1 MSIHKSKGLEFPVVI
16 LSDLARRF
24 SNMDFLSSVLV
35 HPQLGLGPVCVDTQ
49 RHIQYPTVA
58 RQALERTLRR
68 EAKAEELRV
77 LYVAMTRAKEKLVMV
92 HTQANAKSRVADLLA
107 LSDCPVLPEAVDSG
121 KCMGDWIMLPLLQR
135 SEAASLRELAGQNGE
150 GRFYADETPW
160 TVRVHDGLS
169 FVTPQQRP
177 DDAPVDAAPPK
188 EELPVDFAA
197 LSYRYPYAGQTAF
210 PAKLTATQLKG
221 RALDEEISENTTLP
235 PRLRSLYKPKFLAGE
250 TTLTGA
256 ERGTA
261 LHLVMQDLDFFCE
274 ASEQSVREQVEK
286 LRALRK
292 LTDERDKLAAENA
305 RLQVELAGLQKRL
318 EQAQA
323 DNDALSGQVN
333 ALAQEG
339 SDLAEQ
345 LKKSEETRQE
355 LLARPV
361 PQPAEPEEPA
371 PQPEEPEESEE
382 PEAAQEPSL
391 TEKELT
397 AYRRAEQTE
406 RNAAVRAR
414 RIYAQL
420 SNLCEDART
429 RYMDSGEEI
438 AALAADLSTGL
449 SRLQDAFAEV
459 QVIFDDAQNAF
470 DDMQLPETAAE
481 ETAE

>member
-1 MSIHKSKGLEFPVVI
+1 MSDFSKFRTAVSGFNRTDVVNYI
-16 LSDLARRF
+16 EST
-24 SNMDFLSSVLV
+24 SIE
-35 HPQLGLGPVCVDTQ
+35 HQ
-49 RHIQYPTVA
+49 
-58 RQALERTLRR
+58 
-68 EAKAEELRV
+68 K
-77 LYVAMTRAKEKLVMV
+77 
-92 HTQANAKSRVADLLA
+92 
-107 LSDCPVLPEAVDSG
+107 
-121 KCMGDWIMLPLLQR
+121 
-135 SEAASLRELAGQNGE
+135 
-150 GRFYADETPW
+150 
-160 TVRVHDGLS
+160 
-169 FVTPQQRP
+169 
-177 DDAPVDAAPPK
+177 
-188 EELPVDFAA
+188 
-197 LSYRYPYAGQTAF
+197 
-210 PAKLTATQLKG
+210 
-221 RALDEEISENTTLP
+221 
-235 PRLRSLYKPKFLAGE
+235 
-250 TTLTGA
+250 
-256 ERGTA
+256 
-261 LHLVMQDLDFFCE
+261 
-274 ASEQSVREQVEK
+274 
-286 LRALRK
+286 ALRK

-345 LKKSEETRQE
+345 LKKSEEARQE
-355 LLARPV
+355 LLIR
-361 PQPAEPEEPA
+361 PA
-371 PQPEEPEESEE
+371 PQPEEPAEPTPQPEE
-382 PEAAQEPSL
+382 PETEAAPEEPAQEPSL

>member
-1 MSIHKSKGLEFPVVI
+1 MSDFSKFRTAVSGFNRTDVVNYI
-16 LSDLARRF
+16 EST
-24 SNMDFLSSVLV
+24 SIE
-35 HPQLGLGPVCVDTQ
+35 HQ
-49 RHIQYPTVA
+49 
-58 RQALERTLRR
+58 
-68 EAKAEELRV
+68 K
-77 LYVAMTRAKEKLVMV
+77 
-92 HTQANAKSRVADLLA
+92 
-107 LSDCPVLPEAVDSG
+107 
-121 KCMGDWIMLPLLQR
+121 
-135 SEAASLRELAGQNGE
+135 
-150 GRFYADETPW
+150 
-160 TVRVHDGLS
+160 
-169 FVTPQQRP
+169 
-177 DDAPVDAAPPK
+177 
-188 EELPVDFAA
+188 
-197 LSYRYPYAGQTAF
+197 
-210 PAKLTATQLKG
+210 
-221 RALDEEISENTTLP
+221 
-235 PRLRSLYKPKFLAGE
+235 
-250 TTLTGA
+250 
-256 ERGTA
+256 
-261 LHLVMQDLDFFCE
+261 
-274 ASEQSVREQVEK
+274 
-286 LRALRK
+286 ALRK

-305 RLQVELAGLQKRL
+305 RLQTEQAELQQRL

-323 DNDALSGQVN
+323 DNDALSEQVN
-333 ALAQEG
+333 TLAQEG
-339 SDLAEQ
+339 AELAEQ
-345 LKKSEETRQE
+345 LKKSEEARQE

-361 PQPAEPEEPA
+361 PQPAEPEEPT

-382 PEAAQEPSL
+382 PEATQEPSL

>member
-1 MSIHKSKGLEFPVVI
+1 MSDFSKFRTAVSGFNRTDVVNYI
-16 LSDLARRF
+16 EST
-24 SNMDFLSSVLV
+24 SIE
-35 HPQLGLGPVCVDTQ
+35 HQ
-49 RHIQYPTVA
+49 
-58 RQALERTLRR
+58 
-68 EAKAEELRV
+68 K
-77 LYVAMTRAKEKLVMV
+77 
-92 HTQANAKSRVADLLA
+92 
-107 LSDCPVLPEAVDSG
+107 
-121 KCMGDWIMLPLLQR
+121 
-135 SEAASLRELAGQNGE
+135 
-150 GRFYADETPW
+150 
-160 TVRVHDGLS
+160 
-169 FVTPQQRP
+169 
-177 DDAPVDAAPPK
+177 
-188 EELPVDFAA
+188 
-197 LSYRYPYAGQTAF
+197 
-210 PAKLTATQLKG
+210 
-221 RALDEEISENTTLP
+221 
-235 PRLRSLYKPKFLAGE
+235 
-250 TTLTGA
+250 
-256 ERGTA
+256 
-261 LHLVMQDLDFFCE
+261 
-274 ASEQSVREQVEK
+274 
-286 LRALRK
+286 ALRK

-333 ALAQEG
+333 TLAQEG
-339 SDLAEQ
+339 AELAEQ
-345 LKKSEETRQE
+345 LKKSEEARQE

-361 PQPAEPEEPA
+361 PQPAEPEEPT
-371 PQPEEPEESEE
+371 PQPEEPETEATPEE
-382 PEAAQEPSL
+382 PVQEPSL

-470 DDMQLPETAAE
+470 DDMQLPEPAAE

>member
-1 MSIHKSKGLEFPVVI
+1 MSDFSKFRTAVSGFNRTDVVNYI
-16 LSDLARRF
+16 EST
-24 SNMDFLSSVLV
+24 SIE
-35 HPQLGLGPVCVDTQ
+35 HQ
-49 RHIQYPTVA
+49 
-58 RQALERTLRR
+58 
-68 EAKAEELRV
+68 K
-77 LYVAMTRAKEKLVMV
+77 
-92 HTQANAKSRVADLLA
+92 
-107 LSDCPVLPEAVDSG
+107 
-121 KCMGDWIMLPLLQR
+121 
-135 SEAASLRELAGQNGE
+135 
-150 GRFYADETPW
+150 
-160 TVRVHDGLS
+160 
-169 FVTPQQRP
+169 
-177 DDAPVDAAPPK
+177 
-188 EELPVDFAA
+188 
-197 LSYRYPYAGQTAF
+197 
-210 PAKLTATQLKG
+210 
-221 RALDEEISENTTLP
+221 
-235 PRLRSLYKPKFLAGE
+235 
-250 TTLTGA
+250 
-256 ERGTA
+256 
-261 LHLVMQDLDFFCE
+261 
-274 ASEQSVREQVEK
+274 
-286 LRALRK
+286 ALRK

-345 LKKSEETRQE
+345 LKKSEEARQE

-361 PQPAEPEEPA
+361 

>member
-1 MSIHKSKGLEFPVVI
+1 MSDFSKFRTAVSGFNRTDVVNYI
-16 LSDLARRF
+16 EST
-24 SNMDFLSSVLV
+24 SIE
-35 HPQLGLGPVCVDTQ
+35 HQ
-49 RHIQYPTVA
+49 
-58 RQALERTLRR
+58 
-68 EAKAEELRV
+68 K
-77 LYVAMTRAKEKLVMV
+77 
-92 HTQANAKSRVADLLA
+92 
-107 LSDCPVLPEAVDSG
+107 
-121 KCMGDWIMLPLLQR
+121 
-135 SEAASLRELAGQNGE
+135 
-150 GRFYADETPW
+150 
-160 TVRVHDGLS
+160 
-169 FVTPQQRP
+169 
-177 DDAPVDAAPPK
+177 
-188 EELPVDFAA
+188 
-197 LSYRYPYAGQTAF
+197 
-210 PAKLTATQLKG
+210 
-221 RALDEEISENTTLP
+221 
-235 PRLRSLYKPKFLAGE
+235 
-250 TTLTGA
+250 
-256 ERGTA
+256 
-261 LHLVMQDLDFFCE
+261 
-274 ASEQSVREQVEK
+274 
-286 LRALRK
+286 ALRK

-345 LKKSEETRQE
+345 LKKSEEARQE

-371 PQPEEPEESEE
+371 PQPEEPEKSEE

-449 SRLQDAFAEV
+449 SRLQDAFAGNGRGGNSRITAPLTEGLQQAGAKSIDRCLHRPAQIAPV
-459 QVIFDDAQNAF
+459 LREFSANSLYFLGRQSRRPLQRPPLSPVGADDSVRPQNVPVLRKSAENS
-470 DDMQLPETAAE
+470 QLPSGPMWASAPTGLRR
-481 ETAE
+481 THTVP

>member
-1 MSIHKSKGLEFPVVI
+1 MADFSKFRTAVSGFNRTDVVYYIESTSIEHQK
-16 LSDLARRF
+16 
-24 SNMDFLSSVLV
+24 
-35 HPQLGLGPVCVDTQ
+35 
-49 RHIQYPTVA
+49 
-58 RQALERTLRR
+58 
-68 EAKAEELRV
+68 
-77 LYVAMTRAKEKLVMV
+77 
-92 HTQANAKSRVADLLA
+92 
-107 LSDCPVLPEAVDSG
+107 
-121 KCMGDWIMLPLLQR
+121 
-135 SEAASLRELAGQNGE
+135 
-150 GRFYADETPW
+150 
-160 TVRVHDGLS
+160 
-169 FVTPQQRP
+169 
-177 DDAPVDAAPPK
+177 
-188 EELPVDFAA
+188 
-197 LSYRYPYAGQTAF
+197 
-210 PAKLTATQLKG
+210 
-221 RALDEEISENTTLP
+221 
-235 PRLRSLYKPKFLAGE
+235 
-250 TTLTGA
+250 
-256 ERGTA
+256 
-261 LHLVMQDLDFFCE
+261 
-274 ASEQSVREQVEK
+274 
-286 LRALRK
+286 ALRK

-333 ALAQEG
+333 ALAQES

-345 LKKSEETRQE
+345 LKKAEEAQQE
-355 LLARPV
+355 LLTRPD
-361 PQPAEPEEPA
+361 PQPSEPV
-371 PQPEEPEESEE
+371 PQPEEPETENE
-382 PEAAQEPSL
+382 PDEPSL

>member
-1 MSIHKSKGLEFPVVI
+1 MSDFSKFRTAVSGFNRTDVVNYI
-16 LSDLARRF
+16 EST
-24 SNMDFLSSVLV
+24 SIE
-35 HPQLGLGPVCVDTQ
+35 HQ
-49 RHIQYPTVA
+49 
-58 RQALERTLRR
+58 
-68 EAKAEELRV
+68 K
-77 LYVAMTRAKEKLVMV
+77 
-92 HTQANAKSRVADLLA
+92 
-107 LSDCPVLPEAVDSG
+107 
-121 KCMGDWIMLPLLQR
+121 
-135 SEAASLRELAGQNGE
+135 
-150 GRFYADETPW
+150 
-160 TVRVHDGLS
+160 
-169 FVTPQQRP
+169 
-177 DDAPVDAAPPK
+177 
-188 EELPVDFAA
+188 
-197 LSYRYPYAGQTAF
+197 
-210 PAKLTATQLKG
+210 
-221 RALDEEISENTTLP
+221 
-235 PRLRSLYKPKFLAGE
+235 
-250 TTLTGA
+250 
-256 ERGTA
+256 
-261 LHLVMQDLDFFCE
+261 
-274 ASEQSVREQVEK
+274 
-286 LRALRK
+286 ALRK

-333 ALAQEG
+333 ALAQES

-345 LKKSEETRQE
+345 LKKSEEARQE
-355 LLARPV
+355 LLIR
-361 PQPAEPEEPA
+361 PA
-371 PQPEEPEESEE
+371 PQPEEPEKSEE

>member
-1 MSIHKSKGLEFPVVI
+1 MSDFSKFRTAVSGFNRTDVVNYI
-16 LSDLARRF
+16 EST
-24 SNMDFLSSVLV
+24 SIE
-35 HPQLGLGPVCVDTQ
+35 HQ
-49 RHIQYPTVA
+49 
-58 RQALERTLRR
+58 
-68 EAKAEELRV
+68 K
-77 LYVAMTRAKEKLVMV
+77 
-92 HTQANAKSRVADLLA
+92 
-107 LSDCPVLPEAVDSG
+107 
-121 KCMGDWIMLPLLQR
+121 
-135 SEAASLRELAGQNGE
+135 
-150 GRFYADETPW
+150 
-160 TVRVHDGLS
+160 
-169 FVTPQQRP
+169 
-177 DDAPVDAAPPK
+177 
-188 EELPVDFAA
+188 
-197 LSYRYPYAGQTAF
+197 
-210 PAKLTATQLKG
+210 
-221 RALDEEISENTTLP
+221 
-235 PRLRSLYKPKFLAGE
+235 
-250 TTLTGA
+250 
-256 ERGTA
+256 
-261 LHLVMQDLDFFCE
+261 
-274 ASEQSVREQVEK
+274 
-286 LRALRK
+286 ALRK

-345 LKKSEETRQE
+345 LKKAEEAQQE
-355 LLARPV
+355 LLTRPD
-361 PQPAEPEEPA
+361 PQPSEPV

-449 SRLQDAFAEV
+449 SRLQELFGHLDGRLVAGGGQDDRPLELFQQLLAFGRSPVEACLDDFGIEAGPGHQVDLLFKRHVAGDGQFPARGQGSAFVEV
-459 QVIFDDAQNAF
+459 GHAAAVVVQEGGPAAGRAAVAVGAGQGDGQLFRSPDFEGKRKIRGRTVAF
-470 DDMQLPETAAE
+470 EQGTAGTVRHGHANSRKRGGQGRPPYSEERVSGRQRACNQLSGRGRGRRSLASDCRAWGRL
-481 ETAE
+481 AL

>member
-1 MSIHKSKGLEFPVVI
+1 MSDFSKFRTAVSGFNRTDVVNYI
-16 LSDLARRF
+16 EST
-24 SNMDFLSSVLV
+24 SIE
-35 HPQLGLGPVCVDTQ
+35 HQ
-49 RHIQYPTVA
+49 
-58 RQALERTLRR
+58 
-68 EAKAEELRV
+68 K
-77 LYVAMTRAKEKLVMV
+77 
-92 HTQANAKSRVADLLA
+92 
-107 LSDCPVLPEAVDSG
+107 
-121 KCMGDWIMLPLLQR
+121 
-135 SEAASLRELAGQNGE
+135 
-150 GRFYADETPW
+150 
-160 TVRVHDGLS
+160 
-169 FVTPQQRP
+169 
-177 DDAPVDAAPPK
+177 
-188 EELPVDFAA
+188 
-197 LSYRYPYAGQTAF
+197 
-210 PAKLTATQLKG
+210 
-221 RALDEEISENTTLP
+221 
-235 PRLRSLYKPKFLAGE
+235 
-250 TTLTGA
+250 
-256 ERGTA
+256 
-261 LHLVMQDLDFFCE
+261 
-274 ASEQSVREQVEK
+274 
-286 LRALRK
+286 ALRK

-345 LKKSEETRQE
+345 LKKSEEARQE
-355 LLARPV
+355 LLIR
-361 PQPAEPEEPA
+361 PA
-371 PQPEEPEESEE
+371 PQPEEPAEPAPEPEESEE